1 MIVAYGNPFGANL
14 RLFGLVFDNKRQLFI
29 NGDINKKYRPKSSS
43 NSFLFPPKPS
53 PMKLLK
59 SSTIILITSFSSDFG
74 HFWVHPYRPFV
85 GCPAI
90 FENSMPGSRLGNQIL
105 RYWCSPKSDLRCPR
119 LTWVLIA
126 GKIVAGNSISKFD
139 FLSGKLPPWHGIFK
153 NDRPSHE
160 WARKVNLD
168 PAGLLA
174 TGYSPI
180 PQLILKC
187 LVNYRYN
194 SVAISVR

>member
-74 HFWVHPYRPFV
+74 HSGVRVRRVGPPRGQSPVGRSSNPSVGGLPGLFWKFHARFPSRKSNFEILVLAEISPALPKADLGVHRRSDFV
-85 GCPAI
+85 GQQYLKI
-90 FENSMPGSRLGNQIL
+90 WF
-105 RYWCSPKSDLRCPR
+105 PKR
-119 LTWVLIA
+119 
-126 GKIVAGNSISKFD
+126 
-139 FLSGKLPPWHGIFK
+139 
-153 NDRPSHE
+153 
-160 WARKVNLD
+160 
-168 PAGLLA
+168 
-174 TGYSPI
+174 
-180 PQLILKC
+180 
-187 LVNYRYN
+187 
-194 SVAISVR
+194 